1 MDLIDFPAL
10 ERVLQDFAK
19 DFEENYKDTLR
30 QHGRVASGDLIN
42 SVKTKV
48 NTGTGYYEVT
58 VTLKDYWKYVENGTR
73 PHWPPRDAILRW
85 IQIKHITPYQ
95 DSRGRLPSPESLA
108 FLISRAMA
116 GQSPNQPYP
125 PPHPN
130 PMGGTAGSHDMQS
143 VKDALIP
150 LFRQRIAEAL
160 GNDMQAYFRR
170 VTVF

>member
-30 QHGRVASGDLIN
+30 QHGRIASGDLIN

-108 FLISRAMA
+108 FLISRKIATV
-116 GQSPNQPYP
+116 
-125 PPHPN
+125 
-130 PMGGTAGSHDMQS
+130 GTEGSHDMQS

>member
-30 QHGRVASGDLIN
+30 QHGRIASGDLIN

-85 IQIKHITPYQ
+85 IQIKPVILYP
-95 DSRGRLPSPESLA
+95 DSNGRLPSPESLA
-108 FLISRAMA
+108 FLISRKIATV
-116 GQSPNQPYP
+116 
-125 PPHPN
+125 
-130 PMGGTAGSHDMQS
+130 GTEGSHDMQS

>member
-85 IQIKHITPYQ
+85 IQIKHIAPYP
-95 DSRGRLPSPESLA
+95 DRNGRLPSPESLA
-108 FLISRAMA
+108 FLISRKIATV
-116 GQSPNQPYP
+116 
-125 PPHPN
+125 
-130 PMGGTAGSHDMQS
+130 GTEGSHDMQS

>member
-1 MDLIDFPAL
+1 MDLIDFPQL
-10 ERVLQDFAK
+10 EKVLQDFAD
-19 DFEENYKDTLR
+19 DFRDNYKDLLR
-30 QHGRVASGDLIN
+30 QHGRKASGQLIN

-48 NTGTGYYEVT
+48 NAGQGYYEVT
-58 VTLKDYWKYVENGTR
+58 VSLEDYWKYVENGTA

-85 IQIKHITPYQ
+85 ISVKPIVPYP

-130 PMGGTAGSHDMQS
+130 PMGGTAGSHDMQD
-143 VKDALIP
+143 VKDTLMPIY
-150 LFRQRIAEAL
+150 RQRIAAAL
-160 GNDMQAYFRR
+160 GEDMQAYFRR

>member
-30 QHGRVASGDLIN
+30 QHGRVASGDLVN

-85 IQIKHITPYQ
+85 IQIKHITPYP
-95 DSRGRLPSPESLA
+95 DKNNRLPSPESLA
-108 FLISRAMA
+108 YLISRKIATV
-116 GQSPNQPYP
+116 
-125 PPHPN
+125 
-130 PMGGTAGSHDMQS
+130 GTEGSHDMQS

>member
-30 QHGRVASGDLIN
+30 QHGRVASGDLVN
-42 SVKTKV
+42 SVKTRV

-85 IQIKHITPYQ
+85 IQIKPVIPYP
-95 DSRGRLPSPESLA
+95 DKNGRLPSPESLA
-108 FLISRAMA
+108 FLISRKIATV
-116 GQSPNQPYP
+116 
-125 PPHPN
+125 
-130 PMGGTAGSHDMQS
+130 GTEGSHDMQG

-160 GNDMQAYFRR
+160 GNDMRAYFRR

>member
-95 DSRGRLPSPESLA
+95 DRNGRLPSPESLA
-108 FLISRAMA
+108 FLISRKIATV
-116 GQSPNQPYP
+116 
-125 PPHPN
+125 
-130 PMGGTAGSHDMQS
+130 GTEGSHDMQS

-160 GNDMQAYFRR
+160 GNDMRAYFRR